1 MSITAFGFTLGCS
14 CISASETALDSIT
27 NSLLHFFTNS
37 CMQEALQYNQ
47 WVDYDYVL
55 LWVSRKCSHLW
66 PTSLL
71 MNTSGLSRQASSPL
85 GDKGCVD
92 KYVYH
97 IYSKYIYQYI
107 ISPDYLQISSAVAL
121 SSSFPTRMLAANQ
134 VSKRLALSF
143 FAHSTTGTSFE
154 QKFVFGSSA
163 LLTWLGKLEIASPLH
178 EFRNTGRCRRG
189 QRTFPPS
196 VLPSQKRFSS
206 YAEGQRETASIS
218 SFGSKPPW
226 TVTGA

>member
-1 MSITAFGFTLGCS
+1 
-14 CISASETALDSIT
+14 
-27 NSLLHFFTNS
+27 
-37 CMQEALQYNQ
+37 
-47 WVDYDYVL
+47 
-55 LWVSRKCSHLW
+55 
-66 PTSLL
+66 

-121 SSSFPTRMLAANQ
+121 PSSFPTRMLAANQ

-178 EFRNTGRCRRG
+178 G
-189 QRTFPPS
+189 QRTFPPLWNAEPSAKPKKGSAATRKGNEKQRQYRHS
-196 VLPSQKRFSS
+196 VRNL
-206 YAEGQRETASIS
+206 REL
-218 SFGSKPPW
+218 
-226 TVTGA
+226 

>member
-1 MSITAFGFTLGCS
+1 
-14 CISASETALDSIT
+14 
-27 NSLLHFFTNS
+27 
-37 CMQEALQYNQ
+37 
-47 WVDYDYVL
+47 
-55 LWVSRKCSHLW
+55 
-66 PTSLL
+66 

-218 SFGSKPPW
+218 SFGSKPP
-226 TVTGA
+226 

>member
-1 MSITAFGFTLGCS
+1 MSITAFGFTLVCS

-55 LWVSRKCSHLW
+55 LCLSRKCSHLW

-71 MNTSGLSRQASSPL
+71 MNTSGLSRQASSTL
-85 GDKGCVD
+85 GDKGCED

-97 IYSKYIYQYI
+97 IQSKYIYQYI
-107 ISPDYLQISSAVAL
+107 ISPDYYKLWLFLARFPQECWLQIKCRNVLLCHFSPTLPQVQAL
-121 SSSFPTRMLAANQ
+121 SRSSSLVPL
-134 VSKRLALSF
+134 LS
-143 FAHSTTGTSFE
+143 
-154 QKFVFGSSA
+154 
-163 LLTWLGKLEIASPLH
+163 WLGWANSPLH
-178 EFRNTGRCRRG
+178 EFSNTGRCRRG
-189 QRTFPPS
+189 QRTFPPLWNTERS
-196 VLPSQKRFSS
+196 AKPKKGFSS